1 MNKTMNTVSQTFNWN
16 RFVAALKKEVVEN
29 WRTLLLSTIG
39 IYGTLALI
47 MIIGNIIFGATS
59 TRPET
64 MLRYN
69 MVFVVYGF
77 GSIIVAS
84 LAFRGLKDKKGR
96 TEFLTSPSS
105 TLEKY
110 LVNVLIYVVGFIVVF
125 PICAQLADLTRIL
138 VLWPW
143 SDGDVPGPINF
154 LSTFHNVA
162 HQQEWWKLDSKVILE
177 ISLWLS
183 ILVSPALYLLG
194 SVLWPKLSFLK
205 TFAAVYVIEII
216 VFIIAMIGISI
227 FSDIQTAAKWI
238 KGLGQNTVM
247 LWYIALL
254 VIQLIV
260 YWPLS
265 WYLFK
270 RKDVVSLKWWK

>member
-1 MNKTMNTVSQTFNWN
+1 
-16 RFVAALKKEVVEN
+16 
-29 WRTLLLSTIG
+29 
-39 IYGTLALI
+39 
-47 MIIGNIIFGATS
+47 MILGNITLGANTS
-59 TRPET
+59 RPET

-69 MVFVVYGF
+69 IVFMVYGF

-138 VLWPW
+138 VIWPW

-154 LSTFHNVA
+154 LNTFHNVA
-162 HQQEWWKLDSKVILE
+162 HQQEWWKYDSKVILE
-177 ISLWLS
+177 ITLWLGV
-183 ILVSPALYLLG
+183 LASPALYLLG

-205 TFAAVYVIEII
+205 TFAAVYVIEIVI
-216 VFIIAMIGISI
+216 FILAMIGISI
-227 FSDIQTAAKWI
+227 FSDMPTAAKWL

-247 LWYIALL
+247 LWYTAFIA
-254 VIQLIV
+254 IQLIV

-265 WYLFK
+265 WILFK

>member
-1 MNKTMNTVSQTFNWN
+1 MNTVSQTFNLN
-16 RFVAALKKEVVEN
+16 RFVAALRKEVVEN
-29 WRTLLLSTIG
+29 NRTLLFSVIAVYG
-39 IYGTLALI
+39 ILAMI
-47 MIIGNIIFGATS
+47 MIIGNITLGANTS
-59 TRPET
+59 RPET

-69 MVFVVYGF
+69 IVFMVYGF

-110 LVNVLIYVVGFIVVF
+110 LVNVLIYVVGFFVVF

-154 LSTFHNVA
+154 LNTFHNVA
-162 HQQEWWKLDSKVILE
+162 HQQEWWKYDSKVILE
-177 ISLWLS
+177 ITLWLGV
-183 ILVSPALYLLG
+183 LASPALYLLG

-205 TFAAVYVIEII
+205 TFAAVYVIEIVI
-216 VFIIAMIGISI
+216 FILAMIGISI
-227 FSDIQTAAKWI
+227 FSDMPTAAKWL

-247 LWYIALL
+247 LWYTAFIA
-254 VIQLIV
+254 IQLIV

>member
-1 MNKTMNTVSQTFNWN
+1 MNTVSQTFNWN
-16 RFVAALKKEVVEN
+16 RFVTALKKEVVEN
-29 WRTLLLSTIG
+29 SRTLLFSIIA
-39 IYGTLALI
+39 IYGILALI
-47 MIIGNIIFGATS
+47 MIIGNITLGANTS
-59 TRPET
+59 RPET

-69 MVFVVYGF
+69 IVFMVYGF

-96 TEFLTSPSS
+96 IEFLTSPSS

-154 LSTFHNVA
+154 LNTFHNVA
-162 HQQEWWKLDSKVILE
+162 HQQEWWKYDSKVILE
-177 ISLWLS
+177 ITLWLGV
-183 ILVSPALYLLG
+183 LASPALYLLG

-205 TFAAVYVIEII
+205 TFAAVYVIEIVI
-216 VFIIAMIGISI
+216 FILAMIGISI
-227 FSDIQTAAKWI
+227 FSDMPTAAKWL

-247 LWYIALL
+247 LWYTAFLA
-254 VIQLIV
+254 IQLIV

-270 RKDVVSLKWWK
+270 RKDIVSLKWWK

>member
-1 MNKTMNTVSQTFNWN
+1 MNTVSQTFNWN

-29 WRTLLLSTIG
+29 SRTLLFSIIA
-39 IYGTLALI
+39 IYGILALI
-47 MIIGNIIFGATS
+47 MIIGNITLGANTS
-59 TRPET
+59 RPET

-69 MVFVVYGF
+69 IVFMVYGF

-154 LSTFHNVA
+154 LNTFHNVA
-162 HQQEWWKLDSKVILE
+162 HQQEWWKYDSKVILE
-177 ISLWLS
+177 ITLWLGV
-183 ILVSPALYLLG
+183 LASPALYLLG

-205 TFAAVYVIEII
+205 TFAAVYVIEIVI
-216 VFIIAMIGISI
+216 FILAMIGISI
-227 FSDIQTAAKWI
+227 FSDMPTAAKWL
-238 KGLGQNTVM
+238 KGLEQNTVM
-247 LWYIALL
+247 LWYTAFIA
-254 VIQLIV
+254 IQLIV

>member
-1 MNKTMNTVSQTFNWN
+1 
-16 RFVAALKKEVVEN
+16 
-29 WRTLLLSTIG
+29 
-39 IYGTLALI
+39 
-47 MIIGNIIFGATS
+47 MIIGNITLGANTS
-59 TRPET
+59 RPET

-69 MVFVVYGF
+69 IVFMVYGF

-84 LAFRGLKDKKGR
+84 LAFRGLKEKKGR
-96 TEFLTSPSS
+96 IEFLTSPSS

-154 LSTFHNVA
+154 LNTFHNVA
-162 HQQEWWKLDSKVILE
+162 HQQEWWKYDSKVILE
-177 ISLWLS
+177 ITLWLGV
-183 ILVSPALYLLG
+183 LASPALYLLG

-205 TFAAVYVIEII
+205 TFAAVYVIEIVI
-216 VFIIAMIGISI
+216 LILAMIGISI
-227 FSDIQTAAKWI
+227 FSDMPTAAKWL

-247 LWYIALL
+247 LWYTAFLA
-254 VIQLIV
+254 IQLIV

-270 RKDVVSLKWWK
+270 RKDIVSLKWWK

>member
-1 MNKTMNTVSQTFNWN
+1 MNTVSQTFNWN

-29 WRTLLLSTIG
+29 NRTLLFSIIA
-39 IYGTLALI
+39 IYGILALI
-47 MIIGNIIFGATS
+47 MIIGNITLGANTS
-59 TRPET
+59 RPET

-69 MVFVVYGF
+69 IVFMVYGF

-154 LSTFHNVA
+154 LNTLHNVA
-162 HQQEWWKLDSKVILE
+162 HQQEWWKYDSKVILE
-177 ISLWLS
+177 ITLWLGV
-183 ILVSPALYLLG
+183 LASPALYLLG

-205 TFAAVYVIEII
+205 TFAAVYVIEIVI
-216 VFIIAMIGISI
+216 FILAMIGISI
-227 FSDIQTAAKWI
+227 FSDMPTAAKWL
-238 KGLGQNTVM
+238 KGLEQNTVM
-247 LWYIALL
+247 LWYTAFIA
-254 VIQLIV
+254 IQLIV

>member
-1 MNKTMNTVSQTFNWN
+1 MNTVSQTFNWN

-29 WRTLLLSTIG
+29 SRTLLFSIIA
-39 IYGTLALI
+39 IYGILALI
-47 MIIGNIIFGATS
+47 MIIGNITLGANTS
-59 TRPET
+59 RPET

-69 MVFVVYGF
+69 IVFMVYGF

-96 TEFLTSPSS
+96 IEFLTSPSS

-154 LSTFHNVA
+154 LNTFHNVA
-162 HQQEWWKLDSKVILE
+162 HQQEWWKYDSKVILE
-177 ISLWLS
+177 ITLWLGV
-183 ILVSPALYLLG
+183 LASPALYLLG

-205 TFAAVYVIEII
+205 TFAAVYVIEIVI
-216 VFIIAMIGISI
+216 FILAMIGISI
-227 FSDIQTAAKWI
+227 FSDMPTAAKWL

-247 LWYIALL
+247 LWYTAFLA
-254 VIQLIV
+254 IQLIV

>member
-1 MNKTMNTVSQTFNWN
+1 MNTVSQTFNWN
-16 RFVAALKKEVVEN
+16 RFVTALKKEVVEN
-29 WRTLLLSTIG
+29 SRTLLFSIIA
-39 IYGTLALI
+39 IYGILALI
-47 MIIGNIIFGATS
+47 MIIGNITLGANTS
-59 TRPET
+59 RPET

-69 MVFVVYGF
+69 IVFMVYGF

-154 LSTFHNVA
+154 LNTFHNVA
-162 HQQEWWKLDSKVILE
+162 HQQEWWKYDSKVILE
-177 ISLWLS
+177 IIIWLGV
-183 ILVSPALYLLG
+183 LASPALYLLG

-205 TFAAVYVIEII
+205 TFAAVYVIEMVI
-216 VFIIAMIGISI
+216 FILAMIGILI
-227 FSDIQTAAKWI
+227 FSDMPTAEKWLNC
-238 KGLGQNTVM
+238 LGQNTVM
-247 LWYIALL
+247 LWYTAFLA
-254 VIQLIV
+254 IQLIV

>member
-1 MNKTMNTVSQTFNWN
+1 MNTVSQTFNWN

-29 WRTLLLSTIG
+29 NRTLLFSIIA
-39 IYGTLALI
+39 IYGILALI
-47 MIIGNIIFGATS
+47 MIIGNITLGANTS
-59 TRPET
+59 RPET

-69 MVFVVYGF
+69 IVFMVYGF

-143 SDGDVPGPINF
+143 SDGDVPGPINV
-154 LSTFHNVA
+154 LNTFHNVA
-162 HQQEWWKLDSKVILE
+162 HQQEW
-177 ISLWLS
+177 
-183 ILVSPALYLLG
+183 
-194 SVLWPKLSFLK
+194 
-205 TFAAVYVIEII
+205 
-216 VFIIAMIGISI
+216 
-227 FSDIQTAAKWI
+227 
-238 KGLGQNTVM
+238 
-247 LWYIALL
+247 
-254 VIQLIV
+254 
-260 YWPLS
+260 
-265 WYLFK
+265 
-270 RKDVVSLKWWK
+270 

>member
-1 MNKTMNTVSQTFNWN
+1 MNTVSQTFNWN
-16 RFVAALKKEVVEN
+16 RFVTALKKEVVEN
-29 WRTLLLSTIG
+29 SRTLLFSIIA
-39 IYGTLALI
+39 IYGILALI
-47 MIIGNIIFGATS
+47 MIIGNITLGANTS
-59 TRPET
+59 RPET

-69 MVFVVYGF
+69 IVFMVYGF

-138 VLWPW
+138 VLLPW

-154 LSTFHNVA
+154 LNTFHNVA
-162 HQQEWWKLDSKVILE
+162 HQQEWWKYDSKVILE
-177 ISLWLS
+177 ITLWLGV
-183 ILVSPALYLLG
+183 LASPALYLLG

-205 TFAAVYVIEII
+205 TFAAVYVIEIVI
-216 VFIIAMIGISI
+216 FILAMIGISI
-227 FSDIQTAAKWI
+227 FSDMPTAAKWL

-247 LWYIALL
+247 LWYTAFIA
-254 VIQLIV
+254 IQLIV

>member
-1 MNKTMNTVSQTFNWN
+1 MNTVSQTFNLN
-16 RFVAALKKEVVEN
+16 RFVAALRKEVVEN
-29 WRTLLLSTIG
+29 NRTLLFSVIAVYG
-39 IYGTLALI
+39 ILAMI
-47 MIIGNIIFGATS
+47 MIIGNITLGANTS
-59 TRPET
+59 RPET

-69 MVFVVYGF
+69 IVFMVYGF

-110 LVNVLIYVVGFIVVF
+110 FVNVLIYVVGFFVVF

-154 LSTFHNVA
+154 LNTFHNVA
-162 HQQEWWKLDSKVILE
+162 HQQEWWKYDSKVILE
-177 ISLWLS
+177 ITLWLGV
-183 ILVSPALYLLG
+183 LASPALYLLG

-205 TFAAVYVIEII
+205 TFAAVYVIEIVI
-216 VFIIAMIGISI
+216 FILAMIGISI
-227 FSDIQTAAKWI
+227 FSDMPTAAKWL

-247 LWYIALL
+247 LWYTAFIA
-254 VIQLIV
+254 IQLIV

>member
-1 MNKTMNTVSQTFNWN
+1 MNTVSQTFNWN

-29 WRTLLLSTIG
+29 NRTLLFSIIA
-39 IYGTLALI
+39 IYGILALI
-47 MIIGNIIFGATS
+47 MIIGNITLGANTS
-59 TRPET
+59 RPET

-69 MVFVVYGF
+69 IVFMVYGF

-154 LSTFHNVA
+154 LNTFHNVA
-162 HQQEWWKLDSKVILE
+162 HQQEWWKYDSKVILE
-177 ISLWLS
+177 ITLWLGV
-183 ILVSPALYLLG
+183 LASPALYLLG

-205 TFAAVYVIEII
+205 TFAAVYVIEIVI
-216 VFIIAMIGISI
+216 FILAMIGISI
-227 FSDIQTAAKWI
+227 FSDMPTAAKWL
-238 KGLGQNTVM
+238 KGLEQNTVM
-247 LWYIALL
+247 LWYTAFIA
-254 VIQLIV
+254 IQLIV

>member
-1 MNKTMNTVSQTFNWN
+1 MNTVSQTFNWN
-16 RFVAALKKEVVEN
+16 RFVTALKKEVVEN
-29 WRTLLLSTIG
+29 SRTLLFSIIA
-39 IYGTLALI
+39 IYGILALI
-47 MIIGNIIFGATS
+47 MIIGNITLGANTS
-59 TRPET
+59 RPET

-69 MVFVVYGF
+69 IVFMVYGF

-154 LSTFHNVA
+154 LNTFHNVA
-162 HQQEWWKLDSKVILE
+162 HQQEWWKYDSKVILE
-177 ISLWLS
+177 ITLWLGV
-183 ILVSPALYLLG
+183 LASPALYLLG

-205 TFAAVYVIEII
+205 TFAAVYVIEIVI
-216 VFIIAMIGISI
+216 FILAMIGISI
-227 FSDIQTAAKWI
+227 FSDMPTAAKWL

-247 LWYIALL
+247 LWYTAFIA
-254 VIQLIV
+254 IQLIV

>member
-1 MNKTMNTVSQTFNWN
+1 MNTVSQTFNWN
-16 RFVAALKKEVVEN
+16 RFVATLKKEVVEN
-29 WRTLLLSTIG
+29 SRTLLFSIIA
-39 IYGTLALI
+39 IYGILALI
-47 MIIGNIIFGATS
+47 MIIGNITLGANTS
-59 TRPET
+59 RPET

-69 MVFVVYGF
+69 IVFMVYGF

-96 TEFLTSPSS
+96 IEFLTSPSS

-154 LSTFHNVA
+154 LNTFHNVA
-162 HQQEWWKLDSKVILE
+162 HQQEWWKYDSKVILE
-177 ISLWLS
+177 ITLWLGV
-183 ILVSPALYLLG
+183 LASPALYLLG

-205 TFAAVYVIEII
+205 TFAAVYVIEIVI
-216 VFIIAMIGISI
+216 FILAMIGISI
-227 FSDIQTAAKWI
+227 FSDMPTAAKWL

-247 LWYIALL
+247 LWYTAFLA
-254 VIQLIV
+254 IQLIV

>member
-1 MNKTMNTVSQTFNWN
+1 MNTVSQTFNWN
-16 RFVAALKKEVVEN
+16 RFVTALKKEVVEN
-29 WRTLLLSTIG
+29 SRTLLFSIIA
-39 IYGTLALI
+39 IYGILALI
-47 MIIGNIIFGATS
+47 MIIGNITLGANTS
-59 TRPET
+59 RPET

-69 MVFVVYGF
+69 IVFMVYGF

-154 LSTFHNVA
+154 LNTFHNVA
-162 HQQEWWKLDSKVILE
+162 HQQEWWKYDSKVILE
-177 ISLWLS
+177 IILWLGV
-183 ILVSPALYLLG
+183 LASPALYLLG

-205 TFAAVYVIEII
+205 TFAAVYVIEIVI
-216 VFIIAMIGISI
+216 FILAMIGISI
-227 FSDIQTAAKWI
+227 FSDMPTAEKWLN
-238 KGLGQNTVM
+238 GLGQNTVM
-247 LWYIALL
+247 LWYTAFIA
-254 VIQLIV
+254 IQLIV

>member
-1 MNKTMNTVSQTFNWN
+1 MNTVSQTFNWN

-29 WRTLLLSTIG
+29 NRTLLFSIIA
-39 IYGTLALI
+39 IYGILALI
-47 MIIGNIIFGATS
+47 MILGNITLGANTS
-59 TRPET
+59 RPET

-69 MVFVVYGF
+69 IVFMVYGF

-154 LSTFHNVA
+154 LNTFHNVA
-162 HQQEWWKLDSKVILE
+162 HQQEWWKYDSKVILE
-177 ISLWLS
+177 ITLWLGV
-183 ILVSPALYLLG
+183 LASPALYLLG

-205 TFAAVYVIEII
+205 TFAAVYVIEIVI
-216 VFIIAMIGISI
+216 FILAMIGISI
-227 FSDIQTAAKWI
+227 FSDMPTAAKWL
-238 KGLGQNTVM
+238 KGLEQNTVM
-247 LWYIALL
+247 LWYTAFIA
-254 VIQLIV
+254 IQLIV

>member
-1 MNKTMNTVSQTFNWN
+1 MDNQIFQWN
-16 RFVAALKKEVVEN
+16 RFLAALKKEVVEN
-29 WRTLLLSTIG
+29 WRTLLFSIIA
-39 IYGTLALI
+39 IYGILALI
-47 MIIGNIIFGATS
+47 MIIGNITLGANTS
-59 TRPET
+59 RPET

-69 MVFVVYGF
+69 IVFMVYGF

-154 LSTFHNVA
+154 LNTFHNVA
-162 HQQEWWKLDSKVILE
+162 HQQEWWKYDSKVILE
-177 ISLWLS
+177 ITLWLGV
-183 ILVSPALYLLG
+183 LASPALYLLG

-205 TFAAVYVIEII
+205 TFAAVYVIEIVI
-216 VFIIAMIGISI
+216 FILAMIGISV
-227 FSDIQTAAKWI
+227 FSDMPTAAKWL

-247 LWYIALL
+247 LWYTAFIA
-254 VIQLIV
+254 IQLIV

-270 RKDVVSLKWWK
+270 RKDVISLKWWS

>member
-1 MNKTMNTVSQTFNWN
+1 MNTVSQTFNWN

-29 WRTLLLSTIG
+29 SRTLLFSIIA
-39 IYGTLALI
+39 IYGILALI
-47 MIIGNIIFGATS
+47 MIIGNITLGANTS
-59 TRPET
+59 RPET

-69 MVFVVYGF
+69 IVFMVYGF

-96 TEFLTSPSS
+96 IEFLTSPSS

-154 LSTFHNVA
+154 LNTFHNVA
-162 HQQEWWKLDSKVILE
+162 HQQEWWKYDSKVILE
-177 ISLWLS
+177 ITLWLGV
-183 ILVSPALYLLG
+183 LASPALYLLG

-205 TFAAVYVIEII
+205 TFAAVYVIEIVI
-216 VFIIAMIGISI
+216 LILAMIGISI
-227 FSDIQTAAKWI
+227 FSDMPTAAKWL

-247 LWYIALL
+247 LWYTAFLA
-254 VIQLIV
+254 IQLIV

>member
-1 MNKTMNTVSQTFNWN
+1 MNTVSQTFNWN
-16 RFVAALKKEVVEN
+16 RFVTALKKEVVEN
-29 WRTLLLSTIG
+29 SRTLLFSIIA
-39 IYGTLALI
+39 IYGILALI
-47 MIIGNIIFGATS
+47 MIIGNITLGANTS
-59 TRPET
+59 RPET

-69 MVFVVYGF
+69 IVFMVYGF

-154 LSTFHNVA
+154 LNTFHNVA
-162 HQQEWWKLDSKVILE
+162 HQQEWWKYDSKVILE
-177 ISLWLS
+177 IILWLS
-183 ILVSPALYLLG
+183 VLASPALYLLG

-205 TFAAVYVIEII
+205 TFAAVYVIEIVI
-216 VFIIAMIGISI
+216 FILAMIGISI
-227 FSDIQTAAKWI
+227 FSDMPTAEKWLN
-238 KGLGQNTVM
+238 GLGQNTVM
-247 LWYIALL
+247 LWYTAFIA
-254 VIQLIV
+254 IQLIV

>member
-1 MNKTMNTVSQTFNWN
+1 MNTVSQTFNWN
-16 RFVAALKKEVVEN
+16 RFVTALKKEVVEN
-29 WRTLLLSTIG
+29 SRTLLFSIIA
-39 IYGTLALI
+39 IYGILALI
-47 MIIGNIIFGATS
+47 MIIGNITLGANTS
-59 TRPET
+59 RPET

-69 MVFVVYGF
+69 IVFMVYGF

-143 SDGDVPGPINF
+143 SDGDVPEPINF
-154 LSTFHNVA
+154 LNTFHNVA
-162 HQQEWWKLDSKVILE
+162 HQQEWWKYDSKVILE
-177 ISLWLS
+177 IILWLGV
-183 ILVSPALYLLG
+183 LASPALYLLG

-205 TFAAVYVIEII
+205 TFAAVYVIEIVI
-216 VFIIAMIGISI
+216 FILAMIGISI
-227 FSDIQTAAKWI
+227 FSDMPTAEKWLN
-238 KGLGQNTVM
+238 GLGQNTVM
-247 LWYIALL
+247 LWYTAFIA
-254 VIQLIV
+254 IQLIV

>member
-1 MNKTMNTVSQTFNWN
+1 MNTVSQTFNWN
-16 RFVAALKKEVVEN
+16 RFVAALKKEVIEN
-29 WRTLLLSTIG
+29 NRTLLFSIIA
-39 IYGTLALI
+39 IYGILALI
-47 MIIGNIIFGATS
+47 MIIGNITLGANTS
-59 TRPET
+59 RPET

-69 MVFVVYGF
+69 IVFMVYGF

-154 LSTFHNVA
+154 LNTFHNVA
-162 HQQEWWKLDSKVILE
+162 HQQEWWKYDSKVILE
-177 ISLWLS
+177 ITLWLGV
-183 ILVSPALYLLG
+183 LASPALYLLG

-205 TFAAVYVIEII
+205 TFAAVYVIEIVI
-216 VFIIAMIGISI
+216 FILAMIGISI
-227 FSDIQTAAKWI
+227 FSDMPTAAKWL
-238 KGLGQNTVM
+238 KGLEQNTVM
-247 LWYIALL
+247 LWYTAFIA
-254 VIQLIV
+254 IQLIV

>member
-1 MNKTMNTVSQTFNWN
+1 MNTVSQTFNWN

-29 WRTLLLSTIG
+29 NRTLLFSIIA
-39 IYGTLALI
+39 IYGILALI
-47 MIIGNIIFGATS
+47 MIIGNITLGANTS
-59 TRPET
+59 RPET

-69 MVFVVYGF
+69 IVFMVYGF

-154 LSTFHNVA
+154 LNTFHNVA
-162 HQQEWWKLDSKVILE
+162 HQQEWWKYDSKVILE
-177 ISLWLS
+177 ITLWLGV
-183 ILVSPALYLLG
+183 LASPALYLLG

-205 TFAAVYVIEII
+205 TFAAVYVIEIVI
-216 VFIIAMIGISI
+216 FILAMIGISI
-227 FSDIQTAAKWI
+227 FSDMPTAAKWL

-247 LWYIALL
+247 LWYTAFIA
-254 VIQLIV
+254 IQLIV

>member
-1 MNKTMNTVSQTFNWN
+1 MNTVSQTFNWN
-16 RFVAALKKEVVEN
+16 RFVTALKKEVVEN
-29 WRTLLLSTIG
+29 NRTLLFSIIA
-39 IYGTLALI
+39 IYGILALI
-47 MIIGNIIFGATS
+47 MIIGNITLGANTS
-59 TRPET
+59 RPET

-69 MVFVVYGF
+69 IVFMVYGF

-154 LSTFHNVA
+154 LNTLHNVA
-162 HQQEWWKLDSKVILE
+162 HQQEWWKYDSKVILE
-177 ISLWLS
+177 ITLWLGV
-183 ILVSPALYLLG
+183 LASPALYLLG

-205 TFAAVYVIEII
+205 TFAAVYVIEIVI
-216 VFIIAMIGISI
+216 FILAMIGISI
-227 FSDIQTAAKWI
+227 FSDMPTAAKWL
-238 KGLGQNTVM
+238 KGLEQNTVM
-247 LWYIALL
+247 LWYTAFIA
-254 VIQLIV
+254 IQLIV